1 MPPLVIDGI
10 PTPVGKMTQTQLP
23 QFIRKICVYGPL
35 LPYSIL
41 YQLHSVFLGKKERE
55 LRNRHKS
62 ATPSQGRHKW
72 TDEQETELK
81 RTFGYVELK
90 KKLPSLREI
99 KHLLKQCPIVNEQFQ
114 QGRMT
119 ISAVKNKIDRIFRIT
134 LV

>member
-1 MPPLVIDGI
+1 M
-10 PTPVGKMTQTQLP
+10 
-23 QFIRKICVYGPL
+23 
-35 LPYSIL
+35 PYSIL
-41 YQLHSVFLGKKERE
+41 YQLHSVFLGKKR
-55 LRNRHKS
+55 RDSGN
-62 ATPSQGRHKW
+62 RHKW

-99 KHLLKQCPIVNEQFQ
+99 KHLVKQCPIVNEQFQ
-114 QGRMT
+114 QGRVT